1 MSKKTRQKS
10 PNTSS
15 GKPARGPSIRSAK
28 TPPSKI
34 RRAAAS
40 KSDNK
45 AGKRPHNASPKA
57 SHKAPSKQLK
67 PSSPRDSVPRGTAPS
82 KTMSATIVA
91 GNPPAKKNP
100 STGKADAAAAG
111 KPALTEGARAPAFRL
126 PRDGGDTVSLSDYS
140 GKKLVLFFY
149 PRADTPGCTKEAID
163 FTRLASAFAEKR
175 TAILGV
181 SADSPKTQEAFR
193 DKHQLSVPLVS
204 DEKHEM
210 LEAYGA
216 WGEKSMYGRTFQGI
230 LRTTLLIGADGR
242 IIKIWRNVKVD
253 GHADEVLAAARGS

>member
-1 MSKKTRQKS
+1 MSKKTRKKS

-15 GKPARGPSIRSAK
+15 GKPARGQSIRSAK

-40 KSDNK
+40 KSNNK

-67 PSSPRDSVPRGTAPS
+67 PSSPRHSALRGTAPS
-82 KTMSATIVA
+82 KTTLAKTEA
-91 GNPPAKKNP
+91 GNLPAKKKP
-100 STGKADAAAAG
+100 LTGKADAAAAG
-111 KPALTEGARAPAFRL
+111 KSALTEGARAPAFRL

-163 FTRLASAFAEKR
+163 FTRLASTFAENQ

-181 SADSPKTQEAFR
+181 SADSPRTQEAFR

-230 LRTTLLIGADGR
+230 LRTTVLIGADGR
-242 IIKIWRNVKVD
+242 IMKIWRNVKVD